1 MHAQAQSAESV
12 SETPSPELT
21 LRLILGGLAKE
32 LRKNAVIASDFHLV
46 IEELANERLSNIL
59 IERMQALDLV
69 SQTLIEI
76 GRLLDRV
83 NKDCPVDFEVP
94 NELLMDIR
102 LAALRDRL
110 ANKVVDT
117 ADDPD
122 LELW

>member
-1 MHAQAQSAESV
+1 
-12 SETPSPELT
+12 
-21 LRLILGGLAKE
+21 
-32 LRKNAVIASDFHLV
+32 
-46 IEELANERLSNIL
+46 
-59 IERMQALDLV
+59 MQALDLV